1 MTLYKHGFLEI
12 PFLMFFF
19 FDGWLR
25 LHLNIAFFSDFVDFG
40 TAQNTIAQISST
52 ATTPKV
58 EPEPKPV
65 KTPTSVEP
73 DIVVESSETVH
84 VDQASYPKL
93 TRFMEFVL
101 KSKSATQPKFSP
113 IIKQSGKKLTAAD
126 IELVQ
131 TDAKASVTP
140 STGARPK
147 TSGPSVR
154 YTNTIEQQVYTFKF
168 KGVAL

>member
-1 MTLYKHGFLEI
+1 M
-12 PFLMFFF
+12 
-19 FDGWLR
+19 
-25 LHLNIAFFSDFVDFG
+25 
-40 TAQNTIAQISST
+40 AQISST

-73 DIVVESSETVH
+73 EIVVESSETVH
-84 VDQASYPKL
+84 VDQANYPKL
-93 TRFMEFVL
+93 TRFIDFVT
-101 KSKSATQPKFSP
+101 KSKSTPKAKFSP

-131 TDAKASVTP
+131 TDTKASVTP
-140 STGARPK
+140 STGAKPK

-154 YTNTIEQQVYTFKF
+154 YTKQIERKFKF
-168 KGVAL
+168 KWVGDISNWLWRFKGLRFKCLN